1 METRFD
7 KGDFTFSGRVSLPQT
22 PWYPG
27 SRFPLKSA
35 ICERMLSRG
44 YPGLVIP
51 VLAQKAPEG
60 GFAEAGGL
68 TKRRDDMADY
78 LLTERE
84 MIVLRAALRAIE
96 ELGGDDEI
104 KKLRERFEGAAVVIL
119 SSYEGEEVA

>member
-1 METRFD
+1 
-7 KGDFTFSGRVSLPQT
+7 
-22 PWYPG
+22 
-27 SRFPLKSA
+27 
-35 ICERMLSRG
+35 
-44 YPGLVIP
+44 
-51 VLAQKAPEG
+51 
-60 GFAEAGGL
+60 
-68 TKRRDDMADY
+68 MADY

>member
-1 METRFD
+1 
-7 KGDFTFSGRVSLPQT
+7 
-22 PWYPG
+22 
-27 SRFPLKSA
+27 
-35 ICERMLSRG
+35 MLSLG

-51 VLAQKAPEG
+51 VLAQSRPEG

-119 SSYEGEEVA
+119 SSYDGEEVA